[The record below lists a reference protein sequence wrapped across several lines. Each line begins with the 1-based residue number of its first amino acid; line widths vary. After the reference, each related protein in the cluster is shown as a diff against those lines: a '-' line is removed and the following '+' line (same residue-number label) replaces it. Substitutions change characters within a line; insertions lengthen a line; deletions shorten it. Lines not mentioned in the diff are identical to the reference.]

1 MAIVFIPAPLRDL
14 TDGLAEVELEAASL
28 GEVIARLKAR
38 FPGIKDRLCDDDQLS
53 PSLQASIDHAMTRQM
68 RAEVGPNSEVHFLP
82 AIGGG

>member
-1 MAIVFIPAPLRDL
+1 VAIVFIPALLQDL
-14 TDGLAEVELEAASL
+14 TDGLAQVEVDAASL
-28 GEVIARLKAR
+28 GEVIARLEAR

-53 PSLQASIDHAMTRQM
+53 PALQASVNHVMTRQM